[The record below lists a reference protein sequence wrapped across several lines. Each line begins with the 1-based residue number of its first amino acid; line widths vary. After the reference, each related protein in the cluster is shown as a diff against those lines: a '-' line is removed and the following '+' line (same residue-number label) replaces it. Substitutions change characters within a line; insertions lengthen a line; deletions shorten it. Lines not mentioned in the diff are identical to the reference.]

1 GIGYALGMVHMLGAE
16 GEDEVSTATVRVSG
30 DHATVICAAVD
41 AGHGFATLARQIV
54 QTVLG
59 VSEVYIAPADSDQ
72 SVAGPSAR
80 GRHTWVS
87 GGAVERAALMVRHQ
101 LLQPIAANFGMS
113 VELLQI
119 ADGKITSYDGVLGM
133 PVAEALEGKELWATA
148 QCRPHPTEPLN
159 EAGQGDAFVSIAF
172 CAMRAVVDVDIELGA
187 VRVVEMTVAQDVGRA
202 LNPRQIE
209 DRIEAGVAQG
219 VGLALLEELRTE
231 GGLLL
236 NPSLT
241 GYRLPTALDTPE
253 IRIAALL
260 EERDVVASFGA
271 KAVSAVPA
279 VTAPAAVAAAVR
291 AATGLPVGR
300 LPIRPEDAVTG

>member
-1 GIGYALGMVHMLGAE
+1 MVHMLGAE

-41 AGHGFATLARQIV
+41 AGQGFATLARQIV

-72 SVAGPSAR
+72 SIAGPSAR

-113 VELLQI
+113 AELLQI

-148 QCRPHPTEPLN
+148 QCRPHPTEPLD
-159 EAGQGDAFVSIAF
+159 ESGQGDAFVSISF
-172 CAMRAVVDVDIELGA
+172 CAMRAVVDVDIELGT

-219 VGLALLEELRTE
+219 VGLALTE
-231 GGLLL
+231 DLQTSGGVLL

-241 GYRLPTALDTPE
+241 GYRLPTSLDTPE
-253 IRIAALL
+253 VRIAALL
-260 EERDVVASFGA
+260 EERDVVATFGA

-279 VTAPAAVAAAVR
+279 VVAPSAVAAAVR

-300 LPIRPEDAVTG
+300 LPIRAEDAVTA

>member
-1 GIGYALGMVHMLGAE
+1 MTWLVKWI
-16 GEDEVSTATVRVSG
+16 T
-30 DHATVICAAVD
+30 
-41 AGHGFATLARQIV
+41 
-54 QTVLG
+54 
-59 VSEVYIAPADSDQ
+59 
-72 SVAGPSAR
+72 PS
-80 GRHTWVS
+80 S
-87 GGAVERAALMVRHQ
+87 LGAVERAALMVRHQ

-148 QCRPHPTEPLN
+148 QCRPHPTEPLD
-159 EAGQGDAFVSIAF
+159 ESGQGDAFVSISF

-187 VRVVEMTVAQDVGRA
+187 VRVVEMAVAQDVGRA

-219 VGLALLEELRTE
+219 VGLALMEDLQTT
-231 GGLLL
+231 GGLLG

-241 GYRLPTALDTPE
+241 GYRLPTSLDTPE
-253 IRIAALL
+253 VRIAALL
-260 EERDVVASFGA
+260 EERDVVATFGA

-279 VTAPAAVAAAVR
+279 VVAPSAVAAAVR

-300 LPIRPEDAVTG
+300 LPIRAEDAVTG